1 MIINICQHLY
11 GKGMTKPI
19 TRFTRYFA
27 HLTHPPTPSLATSGF
42 IKTKNIKTKKMLQMV
57 AIAMLSLPA
66 KSLTT
71 FEHGM
76 ANNATFNTALGGD
89 AHAKVMMRQELTVA
103 AVHGDSTFFSIDG
116 FEHGFGYDLTRGYAN
131 DLGVTLNLLSYDD
144 EQDALDA
151 VRFGD
156 VDMALTVAS
165 SRMIND
171 MGLSELNLSCGR
183 DATLTRHGLNP
194 KISWTFKEGS
204 DALALHASHYICD
217 DVQVLNTAKIAHFY
231 NQNLLKDDYNQQHFA
246 KALTEKLPNYK
257 SSFQTHADEYN
268 HDWELLVAMGYQE
281 SHLNANAISPTGVEG
296 IMMLTNST
304 AKQMGVSNRVDP
316 MQSIRGGAKYLELL
330 KAEFADVPAPDRI
343 WFALAAYNMGPYAVK
358 DIQAKLSQGGKD
370 ANSWSNVYAYLA
382 DNAQSNGR
390 YVQCMHYVSNI
401 RSYLEEMKLQ
411 SV

>member
-1 MIINICQHLY
+1 MA
-11 GKGMTKPI
+11 KPI

-27 HLTHPPTPSLATSGF
+27 HLTRPPTPSLAMSRF

-89 AHAKVMMRQELTVA
+89 VHAKVMMRQELTVA

-144 EQDALDA
+144 EQDALNA

-183 DATLTRHGLNP
+183 DATLTRYGLNP
-194 KISWTFKEGS
+194 KVSWTFKEGS

-217 DVQVLNTAKIAHFY
+217 DVQVLDTAKIAHFY

-316 MQSIRGGAKYLELL
+316 VQSIRGGAKYLELL

-358 DIQAKLSQGGKD
+358 DIQAKLIQEGKD
-370 ANSWSNVYAYLA
+370 ANSWSNVYAHLA

>member
-1 MIINICQHLY
+1 MA
-11 GKGMTKPI
+11 KPI

-27 HLTHPPTPSLATSGF
+27 HLTRPPTPSLAMSGF

-76 ANNATFNTALGGD
+76 ANNATFNTTLGGD
-89 AHAKVMMRQELTVA
+89 AKTVHAKVMMRQALTVA

-144 EQDALDA
+144 EQDALNA

-183 DATLTRHGLNP
+183 DATLTRYGLNP
-194 KISWTFKEGS
+194 KVSWTFKEGS

-217 DVQVLNTAKIAHFY
+217 DVQVLDTAKIAHFY

-316 MQSIRGGAKYLELL
+316 VQSIRGGAKYLELL
-330 KAEFADVPAPDRI
+330 KTEFADVPAPDRI

-370 ANSWSNVYAYLA
+370 GNSWSNVYAYLA

-411 SV
+411 SVSLKRVERMA